1 MEKIAEFTDNEGF
14 TVSLTSEKIFIS
26 AIGQEETFALRSV
39 SGVGLFDDIA
49 KYNRDLEEFKKLTNN
64 QAPYVIIAIGVLC
77 FILGMNGE
85 GADLVVMPILG
96 LVLVVIGLLIR
107 LGLKKKRPP
116 VLDSYFTLMLS
127 GGDRRFKFS
136 KSEGNSRDIANFI
149 NKVEDTLTAY
159 VSK

>member
-49 KYNRDLEEFKKLTNN
+49 KYNKDLEEFKKLTNN
-64 QAPYVIIAIGVLC
+64 PAPYVIIGFGVLI
-77 FILGMNGE
+77 FISGMNSQGT
-85 GADLVVMPILG
+85 DLVVMALMG
-96 LVLVVIGLLIR
+96 LFVVAGGLLIR
-107 LGLKKKRPP
+107 FGLKRKRPP
-116 VLDSYFTLMLS
+116 VLDSYFSLMLS

-136 KSEGNSRDIANFI
+136 KSDGNSKDIANFI